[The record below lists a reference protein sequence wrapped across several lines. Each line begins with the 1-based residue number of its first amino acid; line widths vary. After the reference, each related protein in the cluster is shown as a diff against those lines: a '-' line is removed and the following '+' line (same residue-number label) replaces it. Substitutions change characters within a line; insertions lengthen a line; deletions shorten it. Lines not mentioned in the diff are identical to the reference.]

1 MKRAFSSAVILS
13 FFFGVL
19 IRLPLFSQD
28 ILPHHREW
36 LENVSPIMTKTEREI
51 FSKLKTKE
59 ERDKFIRFFWR
70 QRDPHPDTEENE
82 FYKEYMER
90 VRFADQNFGRGTSR
104 RGSMTERGT
113 YYLLLGPPLE
123 RHFYTTHSQV
133 WPLELWYYKG
143 EIEYGLPPYFYLI
156 FYQPEGLGE
165 YRLYSPGVEGPE
177 TLVIPAAVAKSLTR
191 TSAFQVIK
199 RISAEL
205 ASASL
210 SYVPGDH
217 SLQTPA
223 FSSAAVLASIRS
235 VPEKKFSDAYAR
247 TYLSYKDYV
256 ETEYTH
262 AFIESRFAAKIFQH
276 EGGFF
281 LHWTLEPR
289 KMSFAD
295 RGERYQA
302 VYGLILRL
310 EDGEGSLV
318 LEKEEEI
325 PLAITPEQYK
335 EHERRAFAF
344 QDILPVIPGRF
355 KLFGLLKNK
364 TAQDF
369 TSFSRE
375 IAVPEKE
382 AGFSPLLLYHSRET
396 MPASQSRLL
405 RAFAFGGTH
414 YLVNAANEFP
424 PGGEMGAYVRSR
436 GLKDSG
442 STSGVFVLLE
452 IRQADLEEP
461 ALIQKRTLAESLTGE
476 GDGIDTGPVS
486 LASLKPGYY
495 SVEVSLVGE
504 DGKKILSARENFVL
518 LAKALPVLPWVY
530 ARVHSPSPN
539 PDHLFLLASQ
549 YVMTRKYDEALKLAG
564 QAVALR
570 DEPGTRLLLAKTFYA
585 LGRFQDSLEAAM
597 PLSEGEQSREASKI
611 IAACHAGLKNW
622 PEALVY
628 LERLMAEATETSVLN
643 MAGECY
649 VNLNQP
655 QRALPLLRRSLEIDP
670 NQPAVKAL
678 LEASEKKLNKSED
691 QRR

>member
-13 FFFGVL
+13 LFSGAL
-19 IRLPLFSQD
+19 ILLPLFPQD

-36 LENVSPIMTKTEREI
+36 LENVGPIMTKTEREI
-51 FSKLKTKE
+51 FSKLKTNE
-59 ERDKFIRFFWR
+59 ERDRFIRFFWR

-90 VRFADQNFGRGTSR
+90 VRFVDQNFGRGTSK

-123 RHFYTTHSQV
+123 RHFYTTHSQL

-143 EIEYGLPPYFYLI
+143 EIEYGLPSYFYLI

-177 TLVIPAAVAKSLTR
+177 KLVLPTAVSGSLTR
-191 TSAFQVIK
+191 TVAFQVIK

-205 ASASL
+205 ANASL
-210 SYVPGDH
+210 SYLPGDQT
-217 SLQTPA
+217 LQTPA

-262 AFIESRFAAKIFQH
+262 AFIESGFVAKVFGH

-281 LHWTLEPR
+281 LHWALEPK

-310 EDGEGSLV
+310 EDGEGNLV

-344 QDILPVIPGRF
+344 QDILPVVPGRF

-375 IAVPEKE
+375 IVVPEKA
-382 AGFSPLLLYHSRET
+382 AGFSPLLLYHSREP
-396 MPASQSRLL
+396 MPASESRLL
-405 RAFAFGGTH
+405 RAFTFGGTH

-424 PGGEMGAYVRSR
+424 PGGVMGAYVQAP
-436 GLKDSG
+436 GLKG
-442 STSGVFVLLE
+442 SSSALGVFVLLE
-452 IRQADLEEP
+452 IRQAELEEP
-461 ALIQKRTLAESLTGE
+461 AFIQKWSLAETLTGE
-476 GDGIDTGPVS
+476 GTGIDTGPVS
-486 LASLKPGYY
+486 LVALKPGYY
-495 SVEVSLVGE
+495 SAEVSLVGK

-530 ARVHSPSPN
+530 ARGHSPFPN
-539 PDHLFLLASQ
+539 PDHLFLFASQ
-549 YVMTRKYDEALKLAG
+549 YFMTRKYDEAFKLAD
-564 QAVALR
+564 QAFALR
-570 DEPGTRLLLAKTFYA
+570 DEPRTRLLLAKTLHA

-597 PLSEGEQSREASKI
+597 PLYEGELSREAAKI
-611 IAACHAGLKNW
+611 IAACHASLKNW
-622 PEALVY
+622 PTALVY
-628 LERLMAEATETSVLN
+628 LEKLMAEATETSVLN
-643 MAGECY
+643 LAGECY

-655 QRALPLLRRSLEIDP
+655 ARALPLLRRSLEIDP

-678 LEASEKKLNKSED
+678 LEASEKKLNKHED